1 MTCPICRDPWPED
14 EPCQWCEFIMYKAN
28 EIVRIYTE
36 ASPPLEGSVPAE
48 IRNLIREIDFTFE
61 RDPMGR
67 RYFNVAYE
75 LLAKSLEFESGPIP
89 IDKLKELRGRST
101 TYIQDI
107 FSLLGNARIA
117 RLLGNDVVLEEMAQ
131 RIGQLLPITNPR
143 EPKDEMKGLLCV
155 VLANEKF
162 RAWREHGVVDWRPL
176 RYLLYEKGF
185 AVHIRNNLDKA
196 DLPRAVTFRNF
207 FDHLKMMNEK
217 SRLRAFKEDVLFGG
231 KIFDSFPKS
240 PSGKQLGL
248 FKETVLESLIWWRE
262 RERERER
269 ERGR

>member
-1 MTCPICRDPWPED
+1 MTCPICRDPWPAD
-14 EPCQWCEFIMYKAN
+14 EPCPWCDFIMYKTS
-28 EIVRIYTE
+28 EIVRAYAQAT
-36 ASPPLEGSVPAE
+36 PPIDASVPAE
-48 IRNLIREIDFTFE
+48 IRNIVREIDFTFE
-61 RDPMGR
+61 RDPKGR
-67 RYFNVAYE
+67 KYFNVAYE
-75 LLAKSLEFESGPIP
+75 VLEKSLEFENNPIP
-89 IDKLKELRGRST
+89 MSRFKELRGRT
-101 TYIQDI
+101 LADIEDI
-107 FSLLGNARIA
+107 FSLLNNARIA
-117 RLLGNDVVLEEMAQ
+117 RLVGKDVVVEEMAQ

-162 RAWREHGVVDWRPL
+162 RAWRELGVIDWHPQ

-185 AVHIRNNLDKA
+185 AVHIRSNLDRA
-196 DLPRAVTFRNF
+196 DLPRVVTFADF
-207 FDHLKMMNEK
+207 FNHLKLMSEK

-248 FKETVLESLIWWRE
+248 FKETVLESQIWWRE